1 MLVLSRKVGEQILL
15 PELDIVVTVIAIQG
29 RRVRLGITAPAKFSV
44 VREEAGRR
52 EPKPGTDVVD
62 PGMDVES
69 S

>member
-1 MLVLSRKVGEQILL
+1 MLVLSRQVGEQILL

-52 EPKPGTDVVD
+52 EPKPGRELVD
-62 PGMDVES
+62 PGIDVES